1 MGIKKPERASNS
13 VNVKNNIEYLYP
25 YMITLNQKDL
35 LNAGVHLG
43 HLSRKWNPNMA
54 PFIFMESRGIHIID
68 LNKTLLQLQEAT
80 DTLQSIARAGKKILF
95 VATKK
100 QAKEL
105 VAQTAKSLNMPY
117 MTERWLGGTL
127 TNFITIR
134 RLIKKLT
141 SMDRMMKSASYK
153 NMAKKEQLM
162 IARDKANLDRI
173 LGGILD
179 LTKLP
184 GALVVVDIMK
194 ESIAVKEA
202 NKLGIPVI
210 ALTDTNVDP
219 NLVDYPIPSND
230 DATPAISIL
239 MQAIGK
245 AIEAG
250 LAMRQEDKAS
260 EAQEKEGAEAEENKG
275 LRVRGAEKVMYD
287 EDDLEEEEDVYEI
300 ASKASKNK
308 PSEPTEKF
316 KRNRVK
322 ENVLIKADGMGA
334 SRSSRTKK
342 RTTGSPVKSTFS
354 GNTSANNQSASTKAT
369 ALKTP
374 SSKENLQAARE

>member
-1 MGIKKPERASNS
+1 
-13 VNVKNNIEYLYP
+13 
-25 YMITLNQKDL
+25 MITLNQKDL

-68 LNKTLLQLQEAT
+68 LNKTLIQLQEAA
-80 DTLQSIARAGKKILF
+80 DILQGIARSGKKILF

-141 SMDRMMKSASYK
+141 SMERMMKSAAYK

-162 IARDKANLDRI
+162 IARDKTNLDRV

-184 GALVVVDIMK
+184 GALVVVDVIK
-194 ESIAVKEA
+194 EGIAVKEA

-230 DATPAISIL
+230 DATPAITIL
-239 MQAIGK
+239 IEAIGK

-250 LAMRQEDKAS
+250 LAMRQEDKAT
-260 EAQEKEGAEAEENKG
+260 EAQEKETQETEESKG
-275 LRVRGAEKVMYD
+275 LRARGVEKVDY
-287 EDDLEEEEDVYEI
+287 EDDEFSEDEEVYDVAAKSAKNNTIDTVAERFKKGKLKEGGP
-300 ASKASKNK
+300 SKGDSNAGARGTK
-308 PSEPTEKF
+308 P
-316 KRNRVK
+316 R
-322 ENVLIKADGMGA
+322 
-334 SRSSRTKK
+334 K
-342 RTTGSPVKSTFS
+342 RTSEKIFKSSDKPFKPNYA
-354 GNTSANNQSASTKAT
+354 GKTSANSSATSAKTAT
-369 ALKTP
+369 PEKKRPVKPAEAKP
-374 SSKENLQAARE
+374 NIE

>member
-1 MGIKKPERASNS
+1 
-13 VNVKNNIEYLYP
+13 
-25 YMITLNQKDL
+25 MITLNQKDL

-68 LNKTLLQLQEAT
+68 LNKTLTQLQEAA
-80 DTLQSIARAGKKILF
+80 DTLQAIARSGRKILF

-100 QAKEL
+100 QAKEI
-105 VAQTAKSLNMPY
+105 VAQTAQSLNMPY

-162 IARDKANLDRI
+162 IARDKTNLERI
-173 LGGILD
+173 LGGILE

-194 ESIAVKEA
+194 ESIAVQEA

-210 ALTDTNVDP
+210 ALADTNVDP
-219 NLVDYPIPSND
+219 NQVDYPIPSND
-230 DATPAISIL
+230 DATPAIHIL
-239 MQAIGK
+239 IQAIGK

-260 EAQEKEGAEAEENKG
+260 EAQEKESAEAEESKG
-275 LRVRGAEKVMYD
+275 TRVRGAEKVIYD
-287 EDDLEEEEDVYEI
+287 EDGL
-300 ASKASKNK
+300 
-308 PSEPTEKF
+308 
-316 KRNRVK
+316 
-322 ENVLIKADGMGA
+322 
-334 SRSSRTKK
+334 
-342 RTTGSPVKSTFS
+342 
-354 GNTSANNQSASTKAT
+354 
-369 ALKTP
+369 
-374 SSKENLQAARE
+374 